1 MRVTKAII
9 PAAGLGTRFLP
20 ITKSVPK
27 ELLPIIDRAAIQY
40 VVEEAASA
48 GIEQVILV
56 TSSDKE
62 SIRHY
67 FDRDIELENVLRSR
81 GDSSRLSTLR
91 ELHEIVDVI
100 SVRQSKQL
108 GLGHAILC
116 ASNTIGAEP
125 FVVML
130 PDDIILGPPNT
141 TAQMIEVFDQYQ
153 SSVIAVQE
161 VTGQEIE
168 NYGVITPEIISDGI
182 FKVLATVEKPA
193 FDKAPSNLGIVG
205 RYVLTSEIFDTLAAV
220 KPGALGEIQLT
231 DALSMLIEYQE
242 IVACLVRGP
251 RYDVGNPM
259 GLLKASVSIA
269 IQDQETGQEFADFLR
284 TLLD

>member
-1 MRVTKAII
+1 M
-9 PAAGLGTRFLP
+9 
-20 ITKSVPK
+20 
-27 ELLPIIDRAAIQY
+27 
-40 VVEEAASA
+40 
-48 GIEQVILV
+48 
-56 TSSDKE
+56 
-62 SIRHY
+62 
-67 FDRDIELENVLRSR
+67 
-81 GDSSRLSTLR
+81 
-91 ELHEIVDVI
+91 
-100 SVRQSKQL
+100 
-108 GLGHAILC
+108 
-116 ASNTIGAEP
+116 
-125 FVVML
+125 
-130 PDDIILGPPNT
+130 
-141 TAQMIEVFDQYQ
+141 
-153 SSVIAVQE
+153 
-161 VTGQEIE
+161 
-168 NYGVITPEIISDGI
+168 
-182 FKVLATVEKPA
+182 ATVEKPA